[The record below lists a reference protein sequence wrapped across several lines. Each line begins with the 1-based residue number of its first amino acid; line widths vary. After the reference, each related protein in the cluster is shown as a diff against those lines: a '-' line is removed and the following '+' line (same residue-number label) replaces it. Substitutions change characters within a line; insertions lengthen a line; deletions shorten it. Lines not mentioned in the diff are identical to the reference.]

1 MKKMRS
7 LAAKPKADPISALFD
22 SEAGYGEWNKILEIV
37 AKTLP
42 QYVIKN
48 YTVKKTAD
56 SSTEVNLVFTTKN
69 TPIMKFVTNGK
80 GFRMLQVL
88 GGEELGSHAEE
99 RAFMSALYKAFPG
112 IVFDVE

>member
-1 MKKMRS
+1 MKKLRT

-48 YTVKKTAD
+48 YTVKKT
-56 SSTEVNLVFTTKN
+56 V
-69 TPIMKFVTNGK
+69 
-80 GFRMLQVL
+80 
-88 GGEELGSHAEE
+88 
-99 RAFMSALYKAFPG
+99 
-112 IVFDVE
+112 